1 MRVLIDIVHPADVL
15 FFKRPLDHLIS
26 RGVETL
32 ILSRHKDVTCDLLD
46 GFGFA
51 HRPISTA
58 GRGSISLAAELLRRD
73 LATAR
78 AARKFR
84 PDAMIGFG
92 GIAIA
97 HAGKLL
103 GIPSISFYDSENA
116 TRQTRLTWPF
126 IDRLYVPIAYGGA
139 TPKGRTIRLPGTKEL
154 SYLHPSAFA
163 PDRETAVRSGLDPEM
178 DNFFVRIVDWRANHD
193 IGKSGWSGDRLHQ
206 VVEFLRQR
214 GRVHVSSEVPLP
226 DSIAS
231 LRYRGTTTDVHHLLG
246 HCRLVVGESATMAS
260 EAAILGVPAIY
271 CGRDFPGYVSE
282 LETAGLVHALPADRS
297 DGLVALIEASLA
309 APTAAA
315 RDARDRYVAERPDWA
330 LAVIEAIDA
339 TVTGRSALSH

>member
-1 MRVLIDIVHPADVL
+1 MRVLFDIVHPADVL

-32 ILSRHKDVTCDLLD
+32 ILSRHKDVTCGLLN

-51 HRPISTA
+51 RRPISTA
-58 GRGSISLAAELLRRD
+58 GRGSIGLAAELVRRD
-73 LATAR
+73 VATAR

-84 PDAMIGFG
+84 PDVMIGFG

-126 IDRLYVPIAYGGA
+126 IDRLYVPLAYEGV

-163 PDRETAVRSGLDPEM
+163 PDRETAIRHGLDPEL

-193 IGKSGWSGDRLHQ
+193 IGKSGWSGDRLRQ
-206 VVEFLRQR
+206 VIEFLSQH
-214 GRVHVSSEVPLP
+214 GRVHVSSEIPLP
-226 DSIAS
+226 DSMAS
-231 LRYRGTTTDVHHLLG
+231 LRYCGTTTEVHHLVG

-260 EAAILGVPAIY
+260 EAAIMGVPAIY
-271 CGRDFPGYVSE
+271 CGRDFPGYVNE
-282 LETAGLVHALPADRS
+282 LETAGLIHTLPADRS
-297 DGLVALIEASLA
+297 EGLVALIEASLA
-309 APTAAA
+309 APATST

-330 LAVIEAIDA
+330 SAVIEAIDT
-339 TVTGRSALSH
+339 TVTERSRPSH